1 MESIKVICTNNG
13 KSKIA
18 EVLNHSD
25 KYLKVVF
32 EGTDMIIELFR
43 KDILEPYTGFKAG
56 LEFEYEPE

>member
-32 EGTDMIIELFR
+32 EGTDMIIEQLR
-43 KDILEPYTGFKAG
+43 KETN
-56 LEFEYEPE
+56 